1 MEYSFSTVDVDPNT
15 KLETVA
21 GNGVESEYQCRPSTG
36 GAEI

>member
-15 KLETVA
+15 KLET